1 MSKTKPGRTRAPR
14 PSGAPVKQNL
24 KAATQRR
31 QALRSHYA
39 AKYRTR

>member
-1 MSKTKPGRTRAPR
+1 MMKPRKIR
-14 PSGAPVKQNL
+14 PSKQAGAPVKQNL
-24 KAATQRR
+24 KAAAQRR